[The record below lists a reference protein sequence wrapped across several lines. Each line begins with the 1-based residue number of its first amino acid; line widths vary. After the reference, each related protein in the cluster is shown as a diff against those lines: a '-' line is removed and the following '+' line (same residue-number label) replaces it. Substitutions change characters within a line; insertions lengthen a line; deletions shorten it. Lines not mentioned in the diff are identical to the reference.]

1 MHSNNTNNGKT
12 EYILINFYDKHVS
25 DQNINICHRKY
36 FHLHKARYQSYFKLD
51 VGPSNQILNDV

>member
-25 DQNINICHRKY
+25 DQNINICHLKY

-51 VGPSNQILNDV
+51 VGP